1 MEKNRQT
8 LSYADC
14 NYQCVP
20 CGVGYSNGQDESART
35 MIHACH
41 LDNLPKGPEGLRTDL
56 ENCLANAANVQNR
69 SNKRNK
75 FAFSTSEDALTWSVF
90 WYLAHTNQLAS
101 ALGDENSDS
110 ATLFLWGC
118 PVNNDPS
125 SVQSKLHVIQV
136 DELGETPNSKS
147 EPDVIVETDT
157 RLFFVESKLGSPN
170 PCNPNY
176 QNWNKYLREGETS
189 SLFRKSEE
197 EVKQAGLEE
206 LTRNW
211 VIGNLLAN
219 RLDKAF
225 ELVNLGPNSVESSS
239 NQFAELVDQ
248 AKAAYRF
255 LSWSSLIGNLN
266 QPVEEWF
273 QAYLKQKHIG

>member
-1 MEKNRQT
+1 MTCRICGNQISPIESVMEKNRQT

-157 RLFFVESKLGSPN
+157 RLFLLN
-170 PCNPNY
+170 
-176 QNWNKYLREGETS
+176 QNSDHPTLVILTIKTGTNICVRGKRRVS
-189 SLFRKSEE
+189 SARVKRKS
-197 EVKQAGLEE
+197 
-206 LTRNW
+206 
-211 VIGNLLAN
+211 N
-219 RLDKAF
+219 RR
-225 ELVNLGPNSVESSS
+225 GWRS
-239 NQFAELVDQ
+239 
-248 AKAAYRF
+248 
-255 LSWSSLIGNLN
+255 
-266 QPVEEWF
+266 
-273 QAYLKQKHIG
+273 